1 MTHVRRLPSQAR
13 SEAKVARMLEVAQR
27 IITTDGA
34 EAATTTRIAAEAD
47 VSVGTIY
54 RFFASREGLL
64 NVLVGRELDELDRR
78 LAAADYSLG
87 GADWAERADA
97 GADVMI
103 EFADDPGLAF
113 RTLMYTST
121 LTGEIAATNREHDL
135 RMAHHLISGLPQR
148 ALDAMQPSPLAVM
161 HLYLGI
167 LDKGMELAFFRP
179 GHRDDAII
187 AEMKLAAR
195 TFLAQYLD
203 AADRPAR

>member
-1 MTHVRRLPSQAR
+1 
-13 SEAKVARMLEVAQR
+13 MLEVAQR
-27 IITTDGA
+27 IIISDGA
-34 EAATTTRIAAEAD
+34 EAATTTRIAAEAE

-64 NVLVGRELDELDRR
+64 NVLVARELDELDHR
-78 LAAADYSLG
+78 LAEAGYSLG
-87 GADWAERADA
+87 GTDWSERADT

-103 EFADDPGLAF
+103 EFADDPKLAY

-121 LTGEIAATNREHDL
+121 LTGEIAATNRDHDL
-135 RMAHHLISGLPQR
+135 RMAHRLLAGLPQSV
-148 ALDAMQPSPLAVM
+148 LDAMQPNPLAVM

-179 GHRDDAII
+179 GHRDDEII
-187 AEMKLAAR
+187 AQMKLAAR

-203 AADRPAR
+203 